1 MNTFDIFVDSAA
13 NIPDELVAR
22 HDICMIPYT
31 CTVNGVEQSTY
42 DKTRPFCDC
51 AKEFYAQL
59 RAGADIKTSLVSEAT
74 LISAIE
80 PSLAAGRDVLVITI
94 TESLSG
100 TTRQAQVARD
110 ALLERYP
117 DRKIFVIDSCN
128 ASMGEGL
135 LALKAADLRDMG
147 ESVEACA
154 EWVENNRY
162 KLNSYVTVDDL
173 KYLRKSGR
181 VSMVKAI
188 AGAILGIKPIL
199 HADGGTP
206 ARLTFFSKE
215 KGRKKALAELLRA
228 LDENVVDLAS
238 QTVAIAHAD
247 CEEDALYLRDEL
259 VKRGAADVIVEYYDL
274 CTGSHVGPGTVA
286 LFYFGKD
293 RRSVTAPEKRSLL
306 ARRRQPVKT

>member
-1 MNTFDIFVDSAA
+1 MNAFDIYTDSAA

-22 HDICMIPYT
+22 HDIRMIPYT
-31 CTVNGVEQSTY
+31 CTVNGVERFTY
-42 DKTRPFCDC
+42 EKDRPFRDC
-51 AKEFYAQL
+51 AKEFYTDL
-59 RAGADIKTSLVSEAT
+59 RAGADIKTSLVSEAAF
-74 LISAIE
+74 ISAIE

-173 KYLRKSGR
+173 KFLRKSGR

-215 KGRKKALAELLRA
+215 RGRKKALAALLTFF
-228 LDENVVDLAS
+228 DENVISPES
-238 QTVAIAHAD
+238 QTLAITHAD
-247 CEEDALYLRDEL
+247 CEEEALELRDEL
-259 VKRGAADVIVEYYDL
+259 LKRGARDVIIEFYDL
-274 CTGSHVGPGTVA
+274 CTGSHVGPGTIA
-286 LFYFGKD
+286 LFFMGKD
-293 RRSVTAPEKRSLL
+293 RRDPAPEEKPAAVG
-306 ARRRQPVKT
+306 ARVPVRY